1 MKHFL
6 LCLGVID
13 RNIYWHKFWWEK
25 CVWKFCV
32 WFCCFLFK
40 KQAVGATLSRGLL
53 FEIFIWLTSLTLSL
67 SLNFSS
73 RTHIYSLIQQYIH
86 KTYPLKCEM
95 WFWLDYIVFLFFHVW
110 VDWLPKRLGSNVW
123 HWFERQMRTRNFSQ
137 SFLVMSWIKRLWI
150 EFALLLL
157 AP

>member
-13 RNIYWHKFWWEK
+13 RNTSFDGKNVFGSYV
-25 CVWKFCV
+25 CVLLLLV
-32 WFCCFLFK
+32 Y
-40 KQAVGATLSRGLL
+40 KQAVGATLSKGLL
-53 FEIFIWLTSLTLSL
+53 FEIYIWLTSLTLSL

-86 KTYPLKCEM
+86 KTNPLKCEM
-95 WFWLDYIVFLFFHVW
+95 WFWLDYIVFLFFHIW
-110 VDWLPKRLGSNVW
+110 VDWLPKRLGSSVW
-123 HWFERQMRTRNFSQ
+123 HWFERQMRTRNFNQ

-150 EFALLLL
+150 EFTLLLH